1 MTTTPSTAAPI
12 TAHAAA
18 ELLAIV
24 VAANGSI
31 DARELAE
38 LERLRAFERLRLPRA
53 RFLRLADAALE
64 DIGLPLARRRWLG
77 SRERARMLQ
86 LQLQV
91 RDRAEQLT
99 VARLAAAVIT
109 ADGRVTPDERQV
121 YGALL
126 AAWGLS
132 HNMVAHAIMTERMH

>member
-1 MTTTPSTAAPI
+1 MALSSPSSPI
-12 TAHAAA
+12 ATQAAA

-31 DARELAE
+31 DACELAE
-38 LERLRAFERLRLPRA
+38 LERLRAFERLRLTRA
-53 RFLRLADAALE
+53 RFLRMADAALE
-64 DIGLPLARRRWLG
+64 DIGLTLSRRRWLG
-77 SRERARMLQ
+77 ARERSRILA

-132 HNMVAHAIMTERMH
+132 HGMVAHAIMADKVH